1 MIKKIFIKYI
11 YKQIKILNSS
21 HQIFKY
27 SFESKKLVALVSLVS
42 RRGKWPRSIVLQLN
56 ILSTIQ
62 KRIALCCPISICRD
76 TSLIFLLARSPRLHH
91 FCRSLSF
98 SHGALIARLNYIS
111 REEDV
116 PPRGASRQ
124 NEFTLSFT
132 FVKLVPP
139 RRLN

>member
-42 RRGKWPRSIVLQLN
+42 HRGKWPRSIVLQLN

-76 TSLIFLLARSPRLHH
+76 TSLIFLLARLPLLTTPTSLLQISLFLPRSFNRAIKLH
-91 FCRSLSF
+91 LSRGRRTTAWRF
-98 SHGALIARLNYIS
+98 TAERIYPVFYI
-111 REEDV
+111 R
-116 PPRGASRQ
+116 
-124 NEFTLSFT
+124 
-132 FVKLVPP
+132 
-139 RRLN
+139 